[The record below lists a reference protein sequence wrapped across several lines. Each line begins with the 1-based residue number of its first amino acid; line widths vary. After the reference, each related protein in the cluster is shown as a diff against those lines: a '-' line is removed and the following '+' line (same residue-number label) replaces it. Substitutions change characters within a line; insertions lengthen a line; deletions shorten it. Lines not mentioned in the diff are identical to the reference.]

1 MGLTRKT
8 LPVDGQSSTTNTNQA
23 HAAWIDAM
31 HKFDVLDHNIDALS
45 GPGQVPTRLI
55 NIFTGQIEEIHN
67 DTTKRYVIASY
78 LWNPD
83 RFSDT
88 QEHYTG
94 LWNDIPHAPT
104 FDDWL
109 RLTCLMHPN
118 IIQVVDAEE
127 KELHRLHCPSEV
139 PVGISREYLQEIFLL
154 LAREALL
161 MGIEHVWID
170 GICINQADPDDVARE
185 IPRMSDYYRNA
196 ACCVAVSEALRR
208 RYATAEGPPQD
219 DTGPES
225 RSAQAWRRI
234 ITWMKGY
241 HAKRL
246 WVFQETYLATKVVV
260 RASNIRIDASEMVKT
275 SDSVSPAS
283 ANLLSISS
291 HQFPISFPI
300 SDWNRPMSPELCL
313 QYCRERE
320 CTFLHDNIYGILG
333 LFSPKIRHSLPVDY
347 QLSPGIILAI
357 FACLRVRAGD
367 FSALLTLQHESH
379 ERDDPGLG
387 VSWLPRGF
395 GWHPKDIFG
404 VMPHAELLPL
414 VDPEGTLHMSM
425 YFLEVEKVVESLSFA
440 SIAVE
445 HDDLNIE
452 IHLIPRYAELFRKRP
467 PQTGIF
473 QIGGILEPSNSGRD
487 YLVFGPPTLRQHI
500 ANEER
505 EERRTFLT
513 QKAEKRPGEVVLAT
527 FGEQS
532 WSFDGVPNWWFWLL
546 LATDDEGKTWRKFGV
561 ALSHEINTD
570 SIARKRFSIR

>member
-1 MGLTRKT
+1 MGSSRT
-8 LPVDGQSSTTNTNQA
+8 LDGQSFINTNRA

-31 HKFDVLDHNIDALS
+31 HKFDVLDDHIDAL
-45 GPGQVPTRLI
+45 PAPPQVPTRLI
-55 NIFTGQIEEIHN
+55 NVFTGQIEEICN
-67 DTTKRYVIASY
+67 DMTKRYVIASY

-83 RFSDT
+83 RFTDT
-88 QEHYTG
+88 REHYTG
-94 LWNDIPHAPT
+94 LKGDIPHAPT

-118 IIQVVDAEE
+118 IIQVVDAGEN
-127 KELHRLHCPSEV
+127 ELHRMRCPSEV
-139 PVGISREYLQEIFLL
+139 PVGLSREYLQVIFLL

-219 DTGPES
+219 DTDYQS
-225 RSAQAWRRI
+225 RSDDAWRRI
-234 ITWMKGY
+234 VTWMKGY

-246 WVFQETYLATKVVV
+246 WVFQETYLASKVVV
-260 RASNIRIDASEMVKT
+260 RASNIRIDANEMLKI
-275 SDSVSPAS
+275 SDSVSPACRS
-283 ANLLSISS
+283 FLSISS
-291 HQFPISFPI
+291 HHFPVSLPI
-300 SDWNRPMSPELCL
+300 SDWDRPMSPELCL
-313 QYCRERE
+313 QYCRKRE
-320 CTFLHDNIYGILG
+320 CSFLHDTIYGILA

-357 FACLRVRAGD
+357 FVYLRVRAGD
-367 FSALLTLQHESH
+367 LSALLALRHEAH

-387 VSWLPRGF
+387 LSWLPSGF
-395 GWHPKDIFG
+395 GWQPNDIFG
-404 VMPHAELLPL
+404 LTPHAELLPH

-425 YFLEVEKVVESLSFA
+425 YCLEVGKVLEMSFA
-440 SIAVE
+440 DVVAE

-452 IHLIPRYAELFRKRP
+452 IHLMPHHAELPHRL
-467 PQTGIF
+467 TSGISH
-473 QIGGILEPSNSGRD
+473 IGGILEPSNSGRHSG
-487 YLVFGPPTLRQHI
+487 VFQVGPLTLQQHI

-505 EERRTFLT
+505 KERRTFLT
-513 QKAEKRPGEVVLAT
+513 QKADKRPGEVVLAT
-527 FGEQS
+527 FGEQN
-532 WSFDGVPNWWFWLL
+532 WSEWSAGVPNWWFWLL
-546 LATDDEGKTWRKFGV
+546 LATEDEGKTWRKFGI
-561 ALSHEINTD
+561 ALSYEINTD